1 MLITLRT
8 LALGTALAFL
18 VACQP
23 QAPEAPAQDPAQRL
37 EQLIERYLADYWS
50 HHPERATRAG
60 LSAYN
65 DRLPALARD
74 DFRHQVIQLRALLD
88 ELDSL
93 DSADLSTV
101 DQRVDHRL
109 LRQHARVRLV
119 DIEVLQRWQREPRM
133 YLPFNAFTDLLLD
146 TDHALDD
153 RAEWLLAR
161 LKQLP
166 LLLDYGRAN
175 LDNPPQRFTLDA
187 IQAVEAQRP
196 FFTEAV
202 ADLAEQVPKLADAL
216 TEAGDRAAAAIDA
229 YLVFLRDDLL
239 PRSDGSIAIGQPL
252 YEIYLRE
259 IHGLEIDAETLLKT
273 GQRYF
278 DETLAMLE
286 AQAERMSPGRSWQ
299 EITEQD
305 IRPNHPQAD
314 DLLDAYCREIQRSR
328 AHVIEQG
335 LATIPGPEEVRC
347 IHSDPSQRAFSPF
360 GTFRTPGPFTDSKI
374 GYLILHP
381 VPDNLSEEEQTR
393 FLRAHDHSWIQVI
406 APHEAYPGHHLQA
419 LLAQQHQRPLRKV
432 YSTPVFT
439 EGWGLYTEEL
449 MYETGFFR
457 DQDAT
462 RLTQLRLRLWRAAR
476 VLLDARI
483 HTDQI
488 TVDQARHF
496 LADHVGMTF
505 DATAGETNIYVYRPS
520 YAIGY
525 VIGYYEMMALREDY
539 RQLQG
544 EDFDLKAF
552 HDRVLRLGSIP
563 FRDVRELL
571 DIPLTGA
578 N

>member
-1 MLITLRT
+1 MRT
-8 LALGTALAFL
+8 LALITIAMLAM
-18 VACQP
+18 ACQP
-23 QAPEAPAQDPAQRL
+23 HAGNEPAQSPGQRL
-37 EQLIERYLADYWS
+37 DQLIDHYLADYWS
-50 HHPERATRAG
+50 QHPERATRAG
-60 LSAYN
+60 LTKYN
-65 DRLPALARD
+65 DRLPALAQAD
-74 DFRHQVIQLRALLD
+74 LRHQAGQLRRVLD
-88 ELDSL
+88 QLDTIDPDSL
-93 DSADLSTV
+93 TNADY
-101 DQRVDHRL
+101 RVDHRL
-109 LRQHARVRLV
+109 LGQHASVRLV
-119 DIEVLQRWQREPRM
+119 DLEVVKRWQREPRM
-133 YLPFNAFTDLLLD
+133 YLPFSAFTDLLLD
-146 TDHALDD
+146 TDHGLDE

-161 LKQLP
+161 LRQLP

-187 IQAVEAQRP
+187 IRAIEAQRP
-196 FFTEAV
+196 FFTDSIAEV
-202 ADLAEQVPKLADAL
+202 AERVPHLAEAL
-216 TEAGDRAAAAIDA
+216 IEAGEHAAMAVDA
-229 YLVFLRDDLL
+229 YLSFLREDLL
-239 PRSDGSIAIGQPL
+239 PRSDGSVAIGQPL

-259 IHGLEIDAETLLKT
+259 IHGLDIDAEALVAL

-278 DETLAMLE
+278 DETLALLE
-286 AQAERMSPGRSWQ
+286 AQAERMAPGRSWQ

-305 IRPNHPQAD
+305 IRANHPEAD

-328 AHVIEQG
+328 AHVLEQA
-335 LATIPGPEEVRC
+335 LATVPAPEEVRC

-360 GTFRTPGPFTDSKI
+360 GTFRTPGPFTDSRI

-381 VPDNLSEEEQTR
+381 VPDGLDEDEQTR
-393 FLRAHDHSWIQVI
+393 FLRAHDFSWIQVI

-419 LLAQQHQRPLRKV
+419 LLAQQHERPLRKV

-457 DQDAT
+457 DPEAT

-476 VLLDARI
+476 VLLDARL

-488 TVDQARHF
+488 TVDEARHF
-496 LADHVGMTF
+496 LADQVGMSF
-505 DATAGETNIYVYRPS
+505 EATAGETNIYVYRPS

-539 RQLQG
+539 RQMRG
-544 EDFDLKAF
+544 EDFKLGAF

-571 DIPLTGA
+571 GISPVE
-578 N
+578 

>member
-1 MLITLRT
+1 MRILVLTSLILT
-8 LALGTALAFL
+8 LA
-18 VACQP
+18 ACQP
-23 QAPEAPAQDPAQRL
+23 SPTDTPEPPAEQRL
-37 EQLIERYLADYWS
+37 DALIDRYLADYWS
-50 HHPERATRAG
+50 QHPERATRAG
-60 LSAYN
+60 LSEYN
-65 DRLPALARD
+65 DRLPALSRND
-74 DFRHQVIQLRALLD
+74 LRHQASQLQAVLD
-88 ELDSL
+88 ELESIEPEQL
-93 DSADLSTV
+93 PSADH
-101 DQRVDHRL
+101 RVDHRL
-109 LRQHARVRLV
+109 LGQHARVRLV
-119 DIEVLQRWQREPRM
+119 DIQVLERWQREPRM
-133 YLPFNAFTDLLLD
+133 YLPFSAFTDLLLD
-146 TDHALDD
+146 TDHPLDD

-161 LKQLP
+161 LRQLP
-166 LLLDYGRAN
+166 QLLEFGMAN

-187 IQAVEAQRP
+187 VRAVEAQQP
-196 FFTEAV
+196 FFVDTINELAGQV
-202 ADLAEQVPKLADAL
+202 PHLAEAL
-216 TEAGDRAAAAIDA
+216 IEASTRAATAVEG
-229 YLVFLRDDLL
+229 YLDFLNEDLL
-239 PRSDGSIAIGQPL
+239 PRSDGAIAVGQPL

-259 IHGLEIDAETLLKT
+259 IHGLDISAEELIEL
-273 GQRYF
+273 GQHYF
-278 DETLAMLE
+278 DETLALLE
-286 AQAERMSPGRSWQ
+286 AQAERMSPGRSWL

-305 IRPNHPQAD
+305 IRPNHPEAD

-328 AHVIEQG
+328 EHVRERQ
-335 LATIPGPEEVRC
+335 LASIPGPEEVRC

-381 VPDNLSEEEQTR
+381 VPDGLSEEEQTR
-393 FLRAHDHSWIQVI
+393 FLRAHDFSWIQVI

-419 LLAQQHQRPLRKV
+419 LLAQQHERPLRKV

-449 MYETGFFR
+449 MYETGFFH
-457 DQDAT
+457 DQEAT

-488 TVDQARHF
+488 TVDEARHF

-525 VIGYYEMMALREDY
+525 VVGYYEMMALREDY
-539 RQLQG
+539 RQLR
-544 EDFDLKAF
+544 EDDLNLKAF

-571 DIPLTGA
+571 GL
-578 N
+578 